1 MKKLQSDLQSSSSSG
16 KFDFGGLD
24 GLQSKFAEIK
34 NGLTNIGET
43 SSIKTVAQGLK
54 GLGKGAVG
62 AGAAI
67 GGLAVV
73 VKTVDAQIDRMIQT
87 GMEAEKQFQRTNV
100 TLTNLDRNLGGA
112 GRSFD
117 SFTKELQL
125 MAANGVNSVDELNS
139 AAQ

>member
-1 MKKLQSDLQSSSSSG
+1 M
-16 KFDFGGLD
+16 
-24 GLQSKFAEIK
+24 
-34 NGLTNIGET
+34 
-43 SSIKTVAQGLK
+43 K

-117 SFTKELQL
+117 GFTKELQL